1 MWALTKYCAERT
13 HFTPNIPLKI
23 LLSLVTAAVAVATYS
38 VVFAFAVLKLVGTGL
53 HKVWL
58 TINDPEFHAELHA
71 NVMAQRNE
79 DEELANQAYWN
90 EHNERLAAIDDADE
104 LHYTPAGRDIFGDWH
119 DESWN

>member
-38 VVFAFAVLKLVGTGL
+38 VVFAFAVLKLLGTGL

-58 TINDPEFHAELHA
+58 TINNPAVHA
-71 NVMAQRNE
+71 NVAELDSAYEQEYRRIEENNRLVDE
-79 DEELANQAYWN
+79 DHEECLEAIYQAYV
-90 EHNERLAAIDDADE
+90 LDE
-104 LHYTPAGRDIFGDWH
+104 
-119 DESWN
+119 